1 MERSGGQRFPVPGCG
16 DRGRPYNRAMDM
28 NRYAALFK
36 ALSEPARLRI
46 VHLLR
51 QRGELCVCDLV
62 DALELPQSAVSR
74 HLAYLRHHG
83 LVAARREGT
92 WMYYQL
98 APANAFAE
106 RLLALLGDDA
116 NVIPE
121 LRHDARRL
129 ARMASRSCS

>member
-1 MERSGGQRFPVPGCG
+1 MVSRHGEPVCRGGEH
-16 DRGRPYNRAMDM
+16 PYNRAMDM

-98 APANAFAE
+98 APATPFAE
-106 RLLALLGDDA
+106 RLLALLGGDVE
-116 NVIPE
+116 VIPE
-121 LRHDARRL
+121 LRRDARRL
-129 ARMASRSCS
+129 AKIAARSCS